1 MTDSPTFSEYYAL
14 TYRVI
19 HRQVEGVTDEESLIQ
34 PPFRGNCMNWV
45 IGHIVAS
52 RERVLKLL
60 GAQPTWTIAEAG
72 IYAPNSEPVTS
83 GKRAIPL
90 THLLRDLETSQQ
102 RLLAALQQVAPETLA
117 ARADEE
123 ETVGQ
128 QITFSHWHETYHVG
142 QLELLRQLA
151 GKNDKVI

>member
-1 MTDSPTFSEYYAL
+1 MTDSHTLAQYYAL

-19 HRQVEGVTDEESLIQ
+19 KRQVDGVTDEESLMQ

-52 RERVLKLL
+52 RDSVLRLL
-60 GAQPTWTIAEAG
+60 GVSPTWTEAEARV
-72 IYAPNSEPVTS
+72 YKPNSEPVIS
-83 GKRAIPL
+83 AEQALPL
-90 THLLRDLETSQQ
+90 TRLLADLETLQT
-102 RLLAALQQVAPETLA
+102 RIMEALQHVSEETLA
-117 ARADEE
+117 AMADEE